1 MKSNSN
7 HTEIF
12 GAGMTLE
19 FTAEALKNLEGS
31 VEIGFELKQLQN
43 IGEMLLTQSELSIS
57 QFVNLAG
64 FKQEVITILD
74 KNEFIDQKPNIENFF

>member
-1 MKSNSN
+1 
-7 HTEIF
+7 
-12 GAGMTLE
+12 MTLE